1 MKTVVEVT
9 EHAFDRLRERSGI
22 NKKAAVRLS
31 ERAYEKGIKHNE
43 TKGNLYRYISSVTS
57 NSNKGSIIRLY
68 GDKIFIFNK
77 SDKRNR
83 VVLDDNG
90 DRIISLVTVIQ
101 VPNRLIK
108 TINSKMSKKKGSE

>member
-43 TKGNLYRYISSVTS
+43 T
-57 NSNKGSIIRLY
+57 
-68 GDKIFIFNK
+68 
-77 SDKRNR
+77 
-83 VVLDDNG
+83 
-90 DRIISLVTVIQ
+90 
-101 VPNRLIK
+101 
-108 TINSKMSKKKGSE
+108 